1 MDRIPIK
8 TNPKLFDKAVL
19 PMQRALADLAWLD
32 YSFGICESLV
42 DVVDGKKYTS
52 ANLYLGDGKYE
63 RIEPCEELGNFSFFY
78 LKDPQSFG
86 IKDSSLLKSPYS
98 LILWYDLT
106 KVSLP
111 TDERN
116 REAVKAQIMDA
127 LDSLH
132 SPYFTIDKIYENPRN
147 VFSDFSYDH
156 TNNQFL
162 MQPFTGIRIDGT
174 LTARTECLH
183 RRTDDGDSYSYSF
196 TKSFDL

>member
-19 PMQRALADLAWLD
+19 PMQKVLADILWLD

-86 IKDSSLLKSPYS
+86 
-98 LILWYDLT
+98 
-106 KVSLP
+106 
-111 TDERN
+111 
-116 REAVKAQIMDA
+116 A
-127 LDSLH
+127 
-132 SPYFTIDKIYENPRN
+132 
-147 VFSDFSYDH
+147 
-156 TNNQFL
+156 
-162 MQPFTGIRIDGT
+162 RIQ
-174 LTARTECLH
+174 AC
-183 RRTDDGDSYSYSF
+183 
-196 TKSFDL
+196 